1 MSSDSDATYQKAGV
15 DVDRAG
21 DALKR
26 ITERLGHT
34 WPQGEGFGSVALP
47 WGYFANVIDL
57 GGTGCAITADGVGSK
72 VLIAQ
77 MMHRYDTIGIDCV
90 AMNVNDLLCVGAKP
104 VSMVEYIGVQDP
116 HPDMLDAISIGLYEG
131 ATQAEISIPGG
142 EISQLPEVITG
153 YRDGYGFDLVGMAI
167 GTVALDRVIIGQD
180 LREGDVII
188 GIESN
193 GIHSN
198 GLTLARRVLF
208 DQCQYTIDSHPSQL
222 RHILGEELLRP
233 TYIYVKE
240 AMGILDSGVSVKAM
254 IHITGDGLLNLSRVK
269 AKVGFRIENLP
280 ETMPIFSL
288 IQQAGDIS
296 PEEMFTV
303 FNMGI
308 GFCIIVEEK
317 DVDRVVSIVGSHG
330 KRAMKIGSVIPDEH
344 RRVFIDPQGLV
355 GHGKQFVKA

>member
-1 MSSDSDATYQKAGV
+1 MSSESDATYEKAGV

-34 WPQGEGFGSVALP
+34 WPKGGGFGSVALP
-47 WGYFANVIDL
+47 FGYFANVIDF
-57 GGTGCAITADGVGSK
+57 GGVGCAITADGVGSK

-77 MMHRYDTIGIDCV
+77 MMDRYDTIGIDCV
-90 AMNVNDLLCVGAKP
+90 AMNVNDLLCVGATP

-116 HPDMLDAISIGLYEG
+116 HPDMLDAISIGLHDG
-131 ATQAEISIPGG
+131 AKLAGVSIPGG

-153 YRDGYGFDLVGMAI
+153 HKNGWGFDLVGMAI
-167 GTVALDRVIIGQD
+167 GTVALDRIIIGQD

-198 GLTLARRVLF
+198 GLTLARKVLF
-208 DQCQYTIDSHPSQL
+208 EQSQHTVASRPSL
-222 RHILGEELLRP
+222 FPHALGEELLRP
-233 TYIYVKE
+233 THIYVKE
-240 AMGILDSGVSVKAM
+240 VIEILESGVAVKAM

-269 AKVGFRIENLP
+269 ANVGFRIDQLP

-288 IQQAGDIS
+288 IQHAGDIS
-296 PEEMFTV
+296 NEEMFTV

-308 GFCIIVEEK
+308 GFCLIVGEHEA
-317 DVDRVVSIVGSHG
+317 DRVISIIDSHE
-330 KRAMKIGSVIPDEH
+330 KRAMKIGSVIADEH
-344 RRVFIDPQGLV
+344 RRVFITPHGLV
-355 GHGKQFVKA
+355 GQGKQFSKI